1 MSFDFELLMLKPTP
15 QQDLE
20 HGVSIHF
27 LKPPPTTASVVPSSV
42 DRKEIMQQI
51 LPSLHLE
58 LPQKFAPRTKPPPI
72 NPAAVTS
79 PLPPVTT
86 KPSSGPTPHQKEKTA
101 AATAA
106 SIAAPYHAHK
116 DTVRGR
122 LVITSAGSP
131 WICPE
136 VARLEEANAG
146 DKIVVVY
153 TPVSDAT
160 WWKHMFDKSEAEMH
174 YWENVS
180 GSWLGSRDKPS
191 NFRLLADVDQD
202 AVLDHM
208 LNAVQRKYRR
218 LNYASDAVPGD
229 AAIVILDDVEDFCDA
244 IVQKNVEA
252 VHLYNHL
259 MASPDIRIV
268 ALSQYPC
275 YRDPAAALPILFHLL
290 AASAAA
296 PPSTTSSSS
305 KHRTTTRQEQD
316 TKKNRKTKRRRRLQN
331 TTKTSW
337 LLFDT
342 KMPDDFCKQVSPMI
356 VMLDP
361 TTTTKLAAATS
372 VEKCP
377 MTEQQLQLYRHET
390 DAVRRRMCCTF
401 AIETPTPTPTTE
413 PPRDDARSK
422 IIQETLSLARIVD
435 DQDVSV
441 PSLEKYS
448 PKFLRV
454 LHHCRNGNHKEG
466 SIVVYTNYEVHG
478 QLFRSMLEK
487 NGFGLDHDDPKQRFV
502 VLRTE
507 RDVENLATDEPCQI
521 YLMIASS
528 SVDNDDMWCSGAQ
541 RLDHVDAIHFLDI
554 PEESWVQTLRI
565 RRKVGNP
572 ASAVIYVSS
581 FSQSLMIQQK
591 LGSKLGE
598 KSQLTQ
604 VQQGKDDDGSDLH
617 HYCKQY
623 LGDVPA
629 TITVDEQMLEDLL
642 VQNHDATQWLRSN
655 KGKICV

>member
-1 MSFDFELLMLKPTP
+1 MVPILEMSFDFELLMLKPTP

-27 LKPPPTTASVVPSSV
+27 LEPPPTTASAVSV

-58 LPQKFAPRTKPPPI
+58 LPQKFAPRTTKPPPI
-72 NPAAVTS
+72 HPAVTQRGTS
-79 PLPPVTT
+79 PLPPVTF
-86 KPSSGPTPHQKEKTA
+86 SPHQKEKATA
-101 AATAA
+101 AAAAAAA

-160 WWKHMFDKSEAEMH
+160 WWKHMLDKSEAEMH

-180 GSWLGSRDKPS
+180 GSWQGSRDKPS

-275 YRDPAAALPILFHLL
+275 YRDPAAALPILFNLL
-290 AASAAA
+290 HGI
-296 PPSTTSSSS
+296 SSSS
-305 KHRTTTRQEQD
+305 KSFRTTTRQEQD
-316 TKKNRKTKRRRRLQN
+316 TKKSRKTKRRQKQQQ
-331 TTKTSW
+331 TW
-337 LLFDT
+337 LFDT
-342 KMPDDFCKQVSPMI
+342 TLTKLPEDFYKRVSPMI

-361 TTTTKLAAATS
+361 TTTTQLAAAAAAA

-401 AIETPTPTPTTE
+401 AIETPTTE
-413 PPRDDARSK
+413 PPRDDARGK
-422 IIQETLSLARIVD
+422 IIQETLSLSRIVD
-435 DQDVSV
+435 DQDLSV
-441 PSLEKYS
+441 PSLEKFS

-454 LHHCRNGNHKEG
+454 LHHCRERGKGG

-487 NGFGLDHDDPKQRFV
+487 NGFGLDDPKQRFV

-507 RDVENLATDEPCQI
+507 RDVENLATDDPCQI

-528 SVDNDDMWCSGAQ
+528 SSVDNDDMWCTGAQ

-604 VQQGKDDDGSDLH
+604 AQGKDDGSDLYD
-617 HYCKQY
+617 YCKQY
-623 LGDVPA
+623 LGDAPA

-642 VQNHDATQWLRSN
+642 VQNHAASQWIRSN